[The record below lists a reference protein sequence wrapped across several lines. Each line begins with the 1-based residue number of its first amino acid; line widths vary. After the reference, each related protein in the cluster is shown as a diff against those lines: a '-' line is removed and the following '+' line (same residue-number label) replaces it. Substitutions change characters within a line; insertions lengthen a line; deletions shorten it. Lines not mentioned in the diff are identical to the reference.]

1 MMLPRRVPFIGA
13 VPLPMISRW
22 PRSLT
27 SATSTQTF
35 DVPRSRATTYFSS
48 VLGMRCL
55 LIRNLRALRR
65 HDCRAAGG
73 DGMNGFENDAI
84 GETQIGVFDGAA
96 AETLRIGDR
105 VKRSPLLGQTR
116 GVCVNDCSEFA
127 IEQRKAVRR
136 QRTHFGNPRV
146 EKRI

>member
-13 VPLPMISRW
+13 VPLPMISRC

-27 SATSTQTF
+27 SPTSTQTF

-55 LIRNLRALRR
+55 LVRNLRALCR
-65 HDCRAAGG
+65 HDCRAAAD

-84 GETQIGVFDGAA
+84 GEAQIGVFDGRAA
-96 AETLRIGDR
+96 KTLGVRDRIE
-105 VKRSPLLGQTR
+105 RSPLLGQIFR
-116 GVCVNDCSEFA
+116 IRIHDGAEVAVE
-127 IEQRKAVRR
+127 ERKRMRR
-136 QRTHFGNPRV
+136 QRTHFRDA
-146 EKRI
+146 